1 MSMRLEIYRDLPAA
15 AMTVRQTVFV
25 EEQGFV
31 DEYDESDPV
40 STHFVLFDGDAP
52 IATCRVF
59 PKAGTKDY
67 YLGRLAVM
75 KPYRGQGI
83 GARMLREAEDH
94 IRSVGGRTI
103 LLHAQSVAE
112 GFYAAC
118 GYTPTGLRDE
128 EQGCPH
134 VWMEKLL

>member
-1 MSMRLEIYRDLPAA
+1 MNMRLEIYHNLPAA
-15 AMTVRQTVFV
+15 AMTVRQIVFV

-31 DEYDESDPV
+31 DECNEIDAV

-59 PKAGTKDY
+59 PKIDTRDY

-75 KPYRGQGI
+75 KSYRGQGI
-83 GARMLREAEDH
+83 GARMLREAEDYV
-94 IRSVGGRTI
+94 RSVDGHTI
-103 LLHAQSVAE
+103 LLHSQSVAE
-112 GFYAAC
+112 GFYTAC
-118 GYTPTGLRDE
+118 GYTPTGQRDV

-134 VWMEKLL
+134 VWMGKNL

>member
-1 MSMRLEIYRDLPAA
+1 MRLEIYHDLPEA

-25 EEQGFV
+25 DEQGFC
-31 DEYDESDPV
+31 DEYDENDPI
-40 STHFVLFDGDAP
+40 STHFVLFDGSDP

-59 PKAGTKDY
+59 PKTGTKDY
-67 YLGRLAVM
+67 YLGRMAVM

-83 GARMLREAEDH
+83 GTRMIREAEAYLRATDAH
-94 IRSVGGRTI
+94 TI
-103 LLHAQSVAE
+103 LLHSQSAAA

-118 GYTPTGLRDE
+118 GYVPTGQCDE

-134 VWMEKLL
+134 VWMKKIL

>member
-40 STHFVLFDGDAP
+40 STHFVLFDGDTP

-59 PKAGTKDY
+59 PKAGTRDY

-83 GARMLREAEDH
+83 GARMLREAETH
-94 IRSVGGRTI
+94 IRSTGGRAI
-103 LLHAQSVAE
+103 LLHAQSVAA

>member
-1 MSMRLEIYRDLPAA
+1 MKLEIYHDLPAA

-25 EEQGFV
+25 EEQGFC
-31 DEYDESDPV
+31 DEYDENDPI
-40 STHFVLFDGDAP
+40 STHFVLFDGDEP

-75 KPYRGQGI
+75 KPHRGQGI
-83 GARMLREAEDH
+83 GVRMLREAENYV
-94 IRSVGGRTI
+94 RSVDGRAV
-103 LLHAQSVAE
+103 LLHSQSAAE

-118 GYTPTGLRDE
+118 GYTPTGQRDE

-134 VWMEKLL
+134 VWMEKIL